1 MARKLALTV
10 YLDGEQYVAGSTPPA
25 DVAERIGADHP
36 HAWQKDE
43 KDGDAAAAK
52 ADTGGDTGGGE
63 GGGEGAGEGD
73 GDGSASTGA
82 KAAKATG
89 ARRS

>member
-43 KDGDAAAAK
+43 KDGEAAAAK

-63 GGGEGAGEGD
+63 GSGEG
-73 GDGSASTGA
+73 SADTGA